1 MKPLL
6 EGRYL
11 FKKFT
16 TTQSLKKAA
25 FDPLAGETNP
35 PEACGY
41 GMRCIRLHPSMD
53 KIELKHA
60 FKPGTEMSISF
71 ATILRPI
78 VPQVTMDILRVQKR
92 LFDNQNSSNF
102 MDGRINLGDNSL
114 LNFSS
119 NPMFMQQQ
127 KIGPNSR
134 LDKYMNCSYYPFSI
148 LLEKGGRLD
157 FVAPNYDVFK
167 EWINGLNYLLKNKKN
182 LPKIRRKIEE
192 NYQPLSGGH

>member
-1 MKPLL
+1 M
-6 EGRYL
+6 
-11 FKKFT
+11 
-16 TTQSLKKAA
+16 KKAA
-25 FDPLAGETNP
+25 FDPLMGETSP

-41 GMRCIRLHPSMD
+41 GMRCIRLNPSLE

-60 FKPGTEMSISF
+60 FKRGTEMSISF
-71 ATILRPI
+71 ASILRPI
-78 VPQVTMDILRVQKR
+78 VPQVTMDILRVPKK
-92 LFDNQNSSNF
+92 LFDN
-102 MDGRINLGDNSL
+102 MDGRINLGENSL

-119 NPMFMQQQ
+119 NPMFLQQQQ
-127 KIGPNSR
+127 KLGSNSR

-182 LPKIRRKIEE
+182 LAKIRRKIEE
-192 NYQPLSGGH
+192 HYQPLSGGH